1 MSAKIILNT
10 KAEKS
15 IERRHPWIF
24 SGAVQSVKG
33 SPQDGDIVKVF
44 TTNQDFAVRGYW
56 NSQSQIQVRVLSW
69 DADEVIDR
77 DFWKKRLQRA
87 IAARDG
93 RLACRLVHGESDY
106 LPGLIVDRYGDWL
119 VVQALTLGIDTRK
132 ELIADIL
139 AELLAPRGI
148 YERSDADVRR
158 LEGLPETKGVLWGEA
173 PPDPVIIEE
182 NGIQYLVDIQHGQ
195 KTGFY
200 LDQRD
205 NRQIVHDLLLS
216 YPDPAQLSVLN
227 AFSYTGG
234 FTMNAYQ
241 AGVRDVTSVDSADG
255 ALGIAKRIATLNGFA
270 ASPEQFI
277 HGDVF
282 AVLREYR
289 QVERRFDVIVL
300 DPPKFAS
307 NARQVERASRGYK
320 DINLIAFQLLKPGGH
335 LVTFS
340 CSNAITD
347 DLFQKIVFGALLDSK
362 RDGQIIRRLHAADDH
377 PIALTFPEGSYL
389 KGLVCRVW

>member
-1 MSAKIILNT
+1 MSAKITLNA
-10 KAEKS
+10 KAEKT

-33 SPQDGDIVKVF
+33 NPQDGDILKVM
-44 TTNQDFAVRGYW
+44 TTNQEFAGRGYW
-56 NSQSQIQVRVLSW
+56 NSQSQIQVRILSW

-77 DFWKKRLQRA
+77 DFWKARLKRA

-93 RLACRLVHGESDY
+93 RSVCRLVHGESDY
-106 LPGLIVDRYGDWL
+106 LPGLIVDRYGDWI
-119 VVQALTLGIDTRK
+119 VMQALTLGIDTRK
-132 ELIADIL
+132 EMIAEIL
-139 AELLAPRGI
+139 AELLSPRGI
-148 YERSDADVRR
+148 YERSDVDVRR
-158 LEGLPETKGVLWGEA
+158 LEGLPETRGVLWGET
-173 PPDPVIIEE
+173 PPDTVTIEE
-182 NGIQYLVDIQHGQ
+182 NGIQYLVDLQFGQ

-205 NRQIVHDLLLS
+205 NRQILHDLLAS
-216 YPDPAQLSVLN
+216 YPNPSQLSVLN
-227 AFSYTGG
+227 AFCYTGG

-241 AGVRDVTSVDSADG
+241 AGVQDVTSVDSADG
-255 ALGIAKRIATLNGFA
+255 ALGIAKRNADLNGFA
-270 ASPEQFI
+270 FSADQFVQ
-277 HGDVF
+277 GDVF

-289 QVERRFDVIVL
+289 AAERRFDVIVL

-340 CSNAITD
+340 CSNAIDD

-362 RDGQIIRRLHAADDH
+362 RDGQIIRRLHATDDH

-389 KGLVCRVW
+389 KGLVCRVY